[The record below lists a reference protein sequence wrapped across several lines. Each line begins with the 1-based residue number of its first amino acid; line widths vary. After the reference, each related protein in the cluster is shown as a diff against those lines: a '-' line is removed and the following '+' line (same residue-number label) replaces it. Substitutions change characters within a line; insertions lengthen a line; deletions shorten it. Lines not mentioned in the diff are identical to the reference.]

1 MKAPVTKTIW
11 LSLLALVLTLTQVVA
26 AQGLASQFGGKA
38 GGKLRKNSH
47 QQTRPVVGKTE
58 SKPETKLDK
67 KVQGETV
74 KAPEPA
80 KQARLMDLFTPEE
93 HQLARFSFG
102 NPVAH
107 LLVFREVHRRFPL
120 SEKQRTAIIALL
132 KEETPRLRALRE
144 QRGKQERALEEAI
157 YGDTFDQH
165 AIDQLVNESAAI
177 QKEFMTRQAQLEAGL
192 INILAA
198 ENRLQAR
205 LFLTLYEQVLGPQ
218 RNNQVPI
225 AMLINRQYNG
235 QWRIL
240 ADLFGEDMDLMMPS
254 FGSPLTI
261 LLVLRQLDLTPEQR
275 AEFKALALE
284 VRNEVRAEFEQRA
297 KVQRELQTREQP
309 ARDAQERGNLLAE
322 RLENRLKMIEENAGR
337 QARMMKRQTHIETR
351 FRQILTPK
359 QWENYTALIRAMLTG
374 NLARPALPAANAPL
388 LKNRQLRPMLKNPA

>member
-1 MKAPVTKTIW
+1 MKPPVTKTIW
-11 LSLLALVLTLTQVVA
+11 LRLLALVLTLTQVVA
-26 AQGLASQFGGKA
+26 AQALASQFGGNA
-38 GGKLRKNSH
+38 GGKLRKNSP
-47 QQTRPVVGKTE
+47 QQARPLVGKTE
-58 SKPETKLDK
+58 SKPETKPDK

-74 KAPEPA
+74 KAPESA

-107 LLVFREVHRRFPL
+107 LLVFREVNRRFPF

-157 YGDTFDQH
+157 YGETFDQH
-165 AIDQLVNESAAI
+165 AIDQLVNESATT
-177 QKEFMTRQAQLEAGL
+177 QKEFMTRQAQVEAGL

-218 RNNQVPI
+218 RNNVPV

-240 ADLFGEDMDLMMPS
+240 ADLFGEDMDLIMPS

-261 LLVLRQLDLTPEQR
+261 LLVLRQLDLTPAQR

-309 ARDAQERGNLLAE
+309 VRDAQERGNPLAE
-322 RLENRLKMIEENAGR
+322 RLENRLKIIEENADR
-337 QARMMKRQTHIETR
+337 QARIMKRQTHIETR